1 VIVRPE
7 LKDKPYCGN
16 CGYLFEG
23 LIESG
28 RCPECGKPVV
38 ETLRRNAEFPQFG
51 KRYRSKAT
59 LFGLPVLDIALGPK
73 NGELRGRAKGI
84 IAIGDIA
91 TGLFAFGGIA
101 RGIVAFGGVSIG
113 LFSIGGCAF
122 GLLTAIGGF
131 SIGALASGGGA
142 LGILANGGGAIG
154 VYAEGGGAI
163 GLHARGGN
171 GFGSPAE
178 FAPVQWFFGTWPPTG
193 LSSILSMLWIIA
205 IDVVVAG
212 GIGLLTLIALG
223 RGKTAPHEA

>member
-23 LIESG
+23 LIDSG

-51 KRYRSKAT
+51 KRYRSAAT
-59 LFGLPVLDIALGPK
+59 LFGLPVIDIALGPK

-91 TGLFAFGGIA
+91 TGFFAFGGLA
-101 RGIVAFGGVSIG
+101 RGIVAFGGLSIG
-113 LFSIGGCAF
+113 LF
-122 GLLTAIGGF
+122 AIGGGAVGLITGIGGF
-131 SIGALASGGGA
+131 AIGALASGGGA

-154 VYAEGGGAI
+154 VYAEGGGAFGI
-163 GLHARGGN
+163 HARGGN
-171 GFGSPAE
+171 AFGSPAE
-178 FAPVQWFFGTWPPTG
+178 FSAVNWFFGSWPPTG
-193 LSSILSMLWIIA
+193 LSSVLSMLWIVA
-205 IDVVVAG
+205 IDVIVAG
-212 GIGLLTLIALG
+212 AIGLLALVAMG
-223 RGKTAPHEA
+223 RGKSLPDE